1 MKTYIFTA
9 CKEYNQMKV
18 QSVFLQKHFTYTM
31 YKLPQLSIRNITT
44 VWKMLKKKEKK
55 DTYLSGITYQCDKMY
70 NAEIGNV
77 NLSKNTPHTIKSDW
91 KMSIVRGL
99 KPF

>member
-18 QSVFLQKHFTYTM
+18 QSVFLQKHFTYTI

-44 VWKMLKKKEKK
+44 VWKMLKKKKNK
-55 DTYLSGITYQCDKMY
+55 DT
-70 NAEIGNV
+70 
-77 NLSKNTPHTIKSDW
+77 
-91 KMSIVRGL
+91 
-99 KPF
+99 